1 VFVATRMSAVTQ
13 TAQQIIA
20 QFYAL
25 HRERTTI

>member
-1 VFVATRMSAVTQ
+1 MSAVTQ